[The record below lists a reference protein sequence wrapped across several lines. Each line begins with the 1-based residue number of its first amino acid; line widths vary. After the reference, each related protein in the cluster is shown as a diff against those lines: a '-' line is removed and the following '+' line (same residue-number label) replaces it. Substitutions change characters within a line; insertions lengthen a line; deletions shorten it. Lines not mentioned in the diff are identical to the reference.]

1 MPARLRLIGLGDLE
15 IQYIPAFAGAGAAN
29 AYGSSRCLV
38 RWLAK
43 NSRILSFWCGPLA
56 ASRCFTHQERVQS
69 RGWVARRRSNG
80 TRRGAGMH
88 EIPPR
93 RVSTRWLTLWAW
105 LLSCVLIVAGE
116 LSADDREE
124 AEEWASQP
132 GEVEDASQPVVLAG
146 PISSGFLLVDGQFV
160 SAPYTV
166 ELIESKVRVNG
177 HLTSMPQLGWDGPP
191 PVGAGGMRWRGAG
204 INPARKVRWRRA
216 SPQHYQFA
224 RRLERDLSNDALI
237 IIFEGEYP
245 FFFSSSTAASIFAAL
260 SEPESASAKVSRILA
275 DPACSQVSSD
285 AGVRLLPPSSPMP
298 ILIAAQG
305 T

>member
-1 MPARLRLIGLGDLE
+1 
-15 IQYIPAFAGAGAAN
+15 
-29 AYGSSRCLV
+29 
-38 RWLAK
+38 
-43 NSRILSFWCGPLA
+43 
-56 ASRCFTHQERVQS
+56 
-69 RGWVARRRSNG
+69 
-80 TRRGAGMH
+80 MH

-116 LSADDREE
+116 LSADNREE

-191 PVGAGGMRWRGAG
+191 PVGVGGMRWRGAG

-275 DPACSQVSSD
+275 DPACSQVSSERWSQIVATFQPNAD
-285 AGVRLLPPSSPMP
+285 FDRRAGDMIQREREFQIESEAATSNARWYTLLTSQSMQYGITLTAMLLGVVALGNLLLYRPHGPA
-298 ILIAAQG
+298 LARR